1 MMCGFF
7 LVSSCVLTI
16 PRVILYDPYSSASF
30 AREGVGWWG
39 LGWAY
44 NTRDFVQFSVQYV
57 S

>member
-1 MMCGFF
+1 MCGFF